1 MASLAVVWQV
11 MIMSVLSQDGLYER
25 QAKIVAMPKSRCFRL
40 DNAVSKK
47 LVDNVFANLTF
58 NTSYDAK

>member
-1 MASLAVVWQV
+1 

-47 LVDNVFANLTF
+47 LIDNVFANLTF
-58 NTSYDAK
+58 NTGYDAK